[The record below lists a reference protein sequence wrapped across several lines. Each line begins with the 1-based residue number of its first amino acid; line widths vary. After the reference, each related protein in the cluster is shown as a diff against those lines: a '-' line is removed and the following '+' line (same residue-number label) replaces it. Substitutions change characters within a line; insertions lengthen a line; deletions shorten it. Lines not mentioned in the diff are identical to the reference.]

1 MRRICRGLCLAFAG
15 TAMLLQGAAA
25 QDTQSVNGLLAKG
38 YEIRS
43 VMMLPMDAAKRVA
56 GDASSDT
63 VVVTLQGGK
72 SVAVCFLAL
81 PNWVALNKASL
92 DNPALCEVR

>member
-1 MRRICRGLCLAFAG
+1 MRRIGRGLCLALAAAA
-15 TAMLLQGAAA
+15 TPAQGAAA

-43 VMMLPMDAAKRVA
+43 VMMLPMDAAKRAA

-63 VVVTLQGGK
+63 VAVTLQGGK

-81 PNWVALNKASL
+81 PNWLTLNRTSL